1 MNIGVDA
8 FQARSNVSRETMDRL
23 KTYAELLGRWN
34 PKINL
39 VSKGSLSQLWERHML
54 DSAQIFNLRPQ
65 GCRFWADLGSGGGFP
80 GAVIAIMASEAAP
93 DMRVTL
99 VESDQRKAAFLRT
112 VARETGVGFTVL
124 ANRIEDIDPLH
135 ASVVSARALAPLTV
149 LLGFAC
155 RHLASGGMAL
165 FPKGSTAQAEIA
177 AALESWCFDCQ
188 TYQSQTD
195 KDAVILKIGDM
206 ERV

>member
-1 MNIGVDA
+1 MNIGADA

-23 KTYAELLGRWN
+23 KAYAGLLGRWN

-65 GCRFWADLGSGGGFP
+65 GCRLWADLGSGGGFP

-124 ANRIEDIDPLH
+124 ANRIEDNDPLH

-149 LLGFAC
+149 LLGFAS
-155 RHLASGGMAL
+155 RHLASGGIAL

-177 AALESWCFDCQ
+177 AALESWRFDCQ

-195 KDAVILKIGDM
+195 KDAVILKIGDI